1 VALFNNKNFTAMLFL
16 DVNIFGTSVGLGSI
30 LAIVLSWSR
39 NQSILWAIIHACF
52 GWLYVIYYAFS
63 R

>member
-1 VALFNNKNFTAMLFL
+1 MLLL
-16 DVNIFGTSVGLGSI
+16 DVTVVNTGIGLGSI
-30 LAIVLSWSR
+30 LAVVLSWTR

-52 GWLYVIYYAFS
+52 GWLYVIYYVFT